1 MRIED
6 LNLTPVRGKV
16 EPDINPCTRGSVGL
30 YKETLNLGAPLSPDE
45 LMIFKD
51 QFKTLL
57 AGPGS
62 EERRIQLD
70 RLGTYVVGLRAIKHE
85 LGDQAFV
92 GMQPEDTEVGF
103 GHIRPIFIQD
113 PAQAA
118 NTGRTVWTQAVTT
131 AYADYVADSGGAAQT
146 LGDSFGLVI
155 THLLSLVTPTPFTTE
170 MAITIGRKG
179 ILIPIDTRALVMA
192 DNVNGVA
199 IIPIPTIIVK
209 PKATFLIQI
218 RGDESNNAVL
228 ALRGL
233 LVGFGRALKATTTYP
248 TT

>member
-6 LNLTPVRGKV
+6 LNLNPVRGKV
-16 EPDINPCTRGSVGL
+16 EPDINPCTRDSIGL
-30 YKETLNLGAPLSPDE
+30 YKETLNLGKALSQDE

-51 QFKTLL
+51 QFRTLM

-70 RLGTYVVGLRAIKHE
+70 RLGTYVVGLRAIKAE
-85 LGDQAFV
+85 LGGQAFV

-113 PAQAA
+113 PAEAA

-131 AYADYVADSGGAAQT
+131 TYADYVADSGGVAQT
-146 LGDSFGLVI
+146 LGDSFGLII
-155 THLLSLVTPTPFTTE
+155 THILSVLSPTPFTTE

-179 ILIPIDTRALVMA
+179 ILIPIDTRALVVA

-199 IIPIPTIIVK
+199 MIPIPTIIVK

-218 RGDESNNAVL
+218 RGDDTKTAEL

-233 LVGFGRALKATTTYP
+233 VVGLGRALKATTSYP
-248 TT
+248 TV